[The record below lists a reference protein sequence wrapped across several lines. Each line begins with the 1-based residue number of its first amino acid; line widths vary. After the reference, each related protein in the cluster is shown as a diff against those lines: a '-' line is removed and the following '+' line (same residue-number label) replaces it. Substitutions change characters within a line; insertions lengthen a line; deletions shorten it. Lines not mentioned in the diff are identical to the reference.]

1 MNDPSSNPI
10 YIVFLFLLRCL
21 VPIAILFGISYL
33 LRKMGFVATEAPE
46 PPDDRDDDEIN
57 NVKIPAAET
66 SMKADTNKGEGEK
79 ITPSGKTGKTRKTG
93 KTGPKAP
100 GKSRGGKKPVAK
112 PRSRSK

>member
-1 MNDPSSNPI
+1 VEEIGMNDPSSNPI

-66 SMKADTNKGEGEK
+66 SMKADTQGKGGK
-79 ITPSGKTGKTRKTG
+79 VAPSRKTG
-93 KTGPKAP
+93 KTGPKAS

-112 PRSRSK
+112 PRSHSK